1 MNTHTYIYV
10 YTFLYRCGSRIR
22 RSHNTFLSVD
32 FKELLILF
40 FFALLPHCVSLP
52 FSMSWPIIH
61 EKKRLK
67 SLEGVIIDHRNIESS
82 NEY

>member
-10 YTFLYRCGSRIR
+10 YIFLYICSSRIG
-22 RSHNTFLSVD
+22 RSHNTFLSGD

-40 FFALLPHCVSLP
+40 FFVLLTHCVSLP
-52 FSMSWPIIH
+52 FSMSWPIIQ
-61 EKKRLK
+61 EKERLK
-67 SLEGVIIDHRNIESS
+67 SLEEVIIDHRNIESS